1 MKTPGRRPLTIKVSV
16 TGESRVGHPTAAGE
30 GKVTSPPL
38 FFPKIHDPSLI
49 AKKKH
54 QTNSN
59 ARTFHK
65 LPILFH
71 NLDVTEN
78 KVRTRNCHDQDTLTK

>member
-16 TGESRVGHPTAAGE
+16 TGESRVGHPAAAGE

-49 AKKKH
+49 AKKNTR
-54 QTNSN
+54 QTRMPGHSTNYQY
-59 ARTFHK
+59 FF
-65 LPILFH
+65 I
-71 NLDVTEN
+71 
-78 KVRTRNCHDQDTLTK
+78 TLTLLKTR